1 MGFKLDQ
8 TMNAKAPKTSK
19 SDGLEQLLKKE
30 ISFFGSLFNSKK
42 KESFYSELAVLLK
55 AGIHLREALDLI
67 KENQKKE
74 KLHHFYSEMLHELDA
89 GHSFSEILRSRKEFT
104 EYEHYSIKIGEESG
118 NLAKIAQELGGYF
131 AQKNEQRRNLLNALT
146 YPIIILATAI
156 LVVVFMLRMVVPMF
170 EDIFKQNG
178 VELPTITVWII
189 SASNFIKDYGLLLIF
204 AVLGFLIF
212 RKPLLKNP
220 KIKRRRDFLLLK
232 IPFVG
237 EFIKM
242 VYMSQFAQ
250 TTALLTSSKVPML
263 NSIQMVKKMITFTPL
278 QEALGSMEKK
288 IMKGISLHESIRG
301 NKLFDNRMASLVKVA
316 EETNQTEYIFDKL
329 SQQYARE
336 VQQKS
341 KMLSTIM
348 EPLIIVVI
356 GFFVGVILVSMYLPM
371 FRLSSVLGG

>member
-1 MGFKLDQ
+1 
-8 TMNAKAPKTSK
+8 
-19 SDGLEQLLKKE
+19 
-30 ISFFGSLFNSKK
+30 
-42 KESFYSELAVLLK
+42 
-55 AGIHLREALDLI
+55 
-67 KENQKKE
+67 
-74 KLHHFYSEMLHELDA
+74 
-89 GHSFSEILRSRKEFT
+89 
-104 EYEHYSIKIGEESG
+104 
-118 NLAKIAQELGGYF
+118 
-131 AQKNEQRRNLLNALT
+131 
-146 YPIIILATAI
+146 
-156 LVVVFMLRMVVPMF
+156 
-170 EDIFKQNG
+170 
-178 VELPTITVWII
+178 
-189 SASNFIKDYGLLLIF
+189 
-204 AVLGFLIF
+204 
-212 RKPLLKNP
+212 
-220 KIKRRRDFLLLK
+220 
-232 IPFVG
+232 
-237 EFIKM
+237 M

-316 EETNQTEYIFDKL
+316 EETNQTEYMFDKL

-348 EPLIIVVI
+348 EPLIIVVV